1 MSQKKI
7 KFTNRQGQSLSA
19 RIEFPLDKQ
28 PVAYAL
34 FAHCFTCSKDLN
46 AVRTISR
53 SLNQEG
59 IAVLSFDFTG
69 LGQSEGEFANT
80 NFSSNVSDLV
90 DAASFLEKEYQAPQL
105 LVGHSLGGAAVLFAA
120 AHIPSVSAVATVGA
134 PAEPIHVAKQFK
146 SAQSTLEEEGIAQV
160 SIAGRPFTI
169 KKQFLDDLETHQLDK
184 VLPQL
189 KKALLILHSPQDTI
203 VGIRNAA
210 QIYQTAMHPKSYIS
224 LDGADHLLSHKPD
237 AAYTAQ
243 MIASWASRYMEFP
256 ASPEDTLQTDKQV
269 VVRTGPNGYTS
280 QVLAGR
286 HHFLADEPTSVGGED
301 LGPSPYQFLLT
312 SLGACTSMT
321 LRMYAD
327 RKKWDLQEVRVH
339 LSHSKDHKADSE
351 AYEKSDSKIDILE
364 RELELKGNLDEE
376 QRKRLL
382 EIADRCPVHRTL
394 HNEMEVRT
402 ILKD

>member
-1 MSQKKI
+1 M
-7 KFTNRQGQSLSA
+7 
-19 RIEFPLDKQ
+19 EFPLDKQ
-28 PVAYAL
+28 PLAYAL

-53 SLNQEG
+53 SLTQEG

-90 DAASFLEKEYQAPQL
+90 DAASFLEETYQAPNL

-120 AHIPSVSAVATVGA
+120 THIPSVSAVATVGA
-134 PAEPIHVAKQFK
+134 PAEPIHVAKQFQ
-146 SAQSTLEEEGIAQV
+146 SAQPTLKEEGVAQV

-203 VGIRNAA
+203 VGINNAA
-210 QIYQTAMHPKSYIS
+210 QIYQTAMHPKSFIS
-224 LDGADHLLSHKPD
+224 LDGADHLLTHKPD

-243 MIASWASRYMEFP
+243 MIASWASRYIEF
-256 ASPEDTLQTDKQV
+256 SSSEEKSLYTDKQV
-269 VVRTGPNGYTS
+269 VVRTGPYGYTS
-280 QVLAGR
+280 QVLAGT
-286 HHFLADEPTSVGGED
+286 HHFIADEPKSVGGED
-301 LGPSPYQFLLT
+301 LGPSPYQFLLS

-327 RKKWDLQEVRVH
+327 RKKWNLEEVWVH
-339 LSHSKDHKADSE
+339 LSHSKDHKVDSE
-351 AYEKSDSKIDILE
+351 AYEKSESKIDIIE
-364 RELELKGNLDEE
+364 RELELKGNLTDE
-376 QRKRLL
+376 QRARLL

-394 HNEMEVRT
+394 HNEIEVRT
-402 ILKD
+402 QLKR